1 MAADRTPGGERLVVD
16 GVPVAPVEVARSFA
30 ERSRGLLGR
39 DGAEGAM
46 WIEPAS
52 SVHTVGMRFAIDVAF
67 LDRRGHV
74 LRMVTMAPNRL
85 TRIVL
90 RSRVVVEAERGSF
103 AAWGLG
109 PGSQVTLLGEADLEG
124 GV

>member
-1 MAADRTPGGERLVVD
+1 MAADSTPDVERLTVD
-16 GVPVAPVEVARSFA
+16 GAPVAPVEVARSFA
-30 ERSRGLLGR
+30 ERSRDLLGR
-39 DGAEGAM
+39 DGVEGAM

-52 SVHTVGMRFAIDVAF
+52 SVHTVGMRFPIDVAF

-74 LRMVTMAPNRL
+74 LRTVTMAPNRL
-85 TRIVL
+85 TRVVL
-90 RSRVVVEAERGSF
+90 RSRVVVEAEVGSF

-109 PGSQVTLLGEADLEG
+109 PGNQVALLGEADPEG

>member
-1 MAADRTPGGERLVVD
+1 MD
-16 GVPVAPVEVARSFA
+16 GAPVAPVEVAHSFA

-39 DGAEGAM
+39 DGIDGAM

-74 LRMVTMAPNRL
+74 LRTVTMAPNRL
-85 TRIVL
+85 TRVVV
-90 RSRVVVEAERGSF
+90 RSRVVVEAEHGSF

-109 PGSQVTLLGEADLEG
+109 PGSQVTLFGETDLER